1 MQHNPLPPIN
11 FRALADA
18 LLPMS
23 CELLADWMPRGKK
36 IGREWVD
43 GALSCNIFNGRWG
56 AFNSGAAGRDL
67 VSLYA
72 HIYNL
77 TPARAARDLAGRYGL
92 LDVAGIAGG
101 RGLKP
106 STEEERQKMHE
117 ENERKRLEAEEKQ
130 EAEYRA
136 MAAECRRLWSNG
148 KPCNTHPYLERKG
161 VKAYGELRTMSNGT
175 LMIPM
180 LLRGVISS
188 IQFIKADGTK
198 NFKGGARSSGAYC
211 KIGFEMTDAIRLAVL
226 RGQVAASLEQTNNQA
241 DLIVICEGYATA
253 ASIHEATG
261 LPVVVCFSS
270 GNIKNVFPVVRRH
283 FEHAYIV
290 IAADDDWQKNKAGE
304 TAAKAAIDGD
314 ISADYVLP
322 EFGDARADETAYG
335 RSTTDFNDLH
345 RVLGLDAVKRA
356 FSKYYE

>member
-36 IGREWVD
+36 IGREWAD
-43 GALSCNIFNGRWG
+43 GALSCNITNGRWG

-106 STEEERQKMHE
+106 LTEEERKKMHE
-117 ENERKRLEAEEKQ
+117 DNERKRMEAEEKH

-148 KPCNTHPYLERKG
+148 KPCDAHPYLERKG
-161 VKAYGELRTMSNGT
+161 VKAYGELRTMFNGT

-180 LLRGVISS
+180 MLRGVISS
-188 IQFIKADGTK
+188 IQIIKADGK
-198 NFKGGARSSGAYC
+198 KKFKGGARSSGAYC
-211 KIGFEMTDAIRLAVL
+211 KIGFE
-226 RGQVAASLEQTNNQA
+226 NNQT

-283 FEHAYIV
+283 FEHAYIAV
-290 IAADDDWQKNKAGE
+290 AADDDWQKNKAGE
-304 TAAKAAIDGD
+304 TAAKSATDSD

-322 EFGDARADETAYG
+322 EFGDARAAETASG

-345 RVLGLDAVKRA
+345 RVLGLGAVKRA
-356 FSKYYE
+356 FGKYYE

>member
-106 STEEERQKMHE
+106 LTEEEKRKMHE
-117 ENERKRLEAEEKQ
+117 ENERKRLEAEAKQ

-148 KPCNTHPYLERKG
+148 KPCDTHPYLERKG
-161 VKAYGELRTMSNGT
+161 VKACGELRAMSNGT

-180 LLRGVISS
+180 MLRGVISS

-211 KIGFEMTDAIRLAVL
+211 KIGFE
-226 RGQVAASLEQTNNQA
+226 NNQT

-253 ASIHEATG
+253 ASIHEAMG
-261 LPVVVCFSS
+261 CPVVVCFSS
-270 GNIKNVFPVVRRH
+270 GNIGHVFKTVKCH
-283 FEHAYIV
+283 FPDSYII

-304 TAAKAAIDGD
+304 NAAKAAIAG
-314 ISADYVLP
+314 IPSAGYVLP
-322 EFGDARADETAYG
+322 EFGYVDREAETAAG
-335 RSTTDFNDLH
+335 NSTTDFNDMH
-345 RVLGLDAVKRA
+345 RVHGLDEVWRVFDRFFKQIN
-356 FSKYYE
+356 K

>member
-23 CELLADWMPRGKK
+23 GELLAEWMPRGKK

-43 GALSCNIFNGRWG
+43 GALSCNITNGRWG

-72 HIYNL
+72 HIYQL

-106 STEEERQKMHE
+106 LTEEERQKMHE
-117 ENERKRLEAEEKQ
+117 ENERKRMEAEAKQ
-130 EAEYRA
+130 ESEYRA

-161 VKAYGELRTMSNGT
+161 VRVHGELRTMFNGT

-180 LLRGVISS
+180 TFRGGISS
-188 IQFIKADGTK
+188 IQFIKSDGTK
-198 NFKGGARSSGAYC
+198 NFKGDARAGGTYF
-211 KIGFEMTDAIRLAVL
+211 KIGFDYEINY
-226 RGQVAASLEQTNNQA
+226 SLNG
-241 DLIVICEGYATA
+241 DLIVICEGYATG

-270 GNIKNVFPVVRRH
+270 GNIKNVFPLVRKH
-283 FEHAYIV
+283 FNHAYIV
-290 IAADDDWQKNKAGE
+290 VAADDDWQKNKDGE
-304 TAAKAAIDGD
+304 KAAKAAVAGD

-322 EFGDARADETAYG
+322 DFGDARATETAAG

-345 RVLGLDAVKRA
+345 RVHGLNAVKRA
-356 FSKYYE
+356 FAKYYE

>member
-23 CELLADWMPRGKK
+23 GELLAEWMPRGKK

-43 GALSCNIFNGRWG
+43 GALSCNVHNGRWG

-77 TPARAARDLAGRYGL
+77 SPARAARDLAGRYGL

-106 STEEERQKMHE
+106 LTEEERQKMHE
-117 ENERKRLEAEEKQ
+117 ENERKRMEAEAKQ
-130 EAEYRA
+130 EAEYKA

-161 VKAYGELRTMSNGT
+161 VQVHGDLRTMYNGT

-180 LLRGVISS
+180 MLRGVISS

-198 NFKGGARSSGAYC
+198 NFKGGARSAGTYL
-211 KIGFEMTDAIRLAVL
+211 KIGFE
-226 RGQVAASLEQTNNQA
+226 NNYT
-241 DLIVICEGYATA
+241 DLIVICEGYATG

-270 GNIKNVFPVVRRH
+270 GNIKNVLPLVRKH

-290 IAADDDWQKNKAGE
+290 VAADDDWQKNKAGE
-304 TAAKAAIDGD
+304 AASKAAVAGD

-322 EFGDARADETAYG
+322 DFGDARAMETAAG

-345 RVLGLDAVKRA
+345 RVHGLNAVKRA
-356 FSKYYE
+356 FAKYYE

>member
-23 CELLADWMPRGKK
+23 CELLAEWMPRGKK
-36 IGREWVD
+36 IGREWAD
-43 GALSCNIFNGRWG
+43 GALSCNIGNGRWG

-77 TPARAARDLAGRYGL
+77 SPARAARDLAGRYGL
-92 LDVAGIAGG
+92 LDIAGIAGG

-106 STEEERQKMHE
+106 LTEEERTKMHE
-117 ENERKRLEAEEKQ
+117 ENERKRMEAEAKQ

-148 KPCNTHPYLERKG
+148 KQCNTHPYLERKG

-211 KIGFEMTDAIRLAVL
+211 KIGFE
-226 RGQVAASLEQTNNQA
+226 NNQT

-283 FEHAYIV
+283 FEHAYIAV
-290 IAADDDWQKNKAGE
+290 AADDDWQKNKAGE
-304 TAAKAAIDGD
+304 TAAKSATDSD

-322 EFGDARADETAYG
+322 EFGDARAAETASG

-345 RVLGLDAVKRA
+345 RVLGLGAVKRA